1 MPKRHIKT
9 PKKGYHLSE
18 EGVRQIEQSYGGQ
31 YMGYWCTIAK
41 GGGWTYQPIDVFYQP
56 NPDLSKGHSHYFG
69 IVIRD
74 DVVCITNASP
84 VFSQP
89 IYGVLCDDGEVIVSR
104 YRHDCVVKGN
114 HMIDGGRDYTRS
126 SLNSQMIKITVD
138 GPKFKFRK
146 EERRND

>member
-1 MPKRHIKT
+1 MKRHIKT
-9 PKKGYHLSE
+9 PTKGYHLSE
-18 EGVRQIEQSYGGQ
+18 EGIRQIEQQYGGK

-41 GGGWTYQPIDVFYQP
+41 GGGWTYEPIDVFYTP

-69 IVIRD
+69 ILIRD
-74 DVVCITNASP
+74 GVVYITNASP

-114 HMIDGGRDYTRS
+114 HMVDGGRDYTRS
-126 SLNSQMIKITVD
+126 SINSPMVRITVD

-146 EERRND
+146 EKRRNG

>member
-1 MPKRHIKT
+1 MKRYIKT
-9 PKKGYHLSE
+9 PTKGFHLSE
-18 EGVRQIEQSYGGQ
+18 AGIKQMEQHYGAK

-41 GGGWTYQPIDVFYQP
+41 SGGWTYEPIDVFYQP

-69 IVIRD
+69 ILIRD
-74 DVVCITNASP
+74 GVVYITNASP

-89 IYGVLCDDGEVIVSR
+89 MYGVLCEDGEVIVSR

-114 HMIDGGRDYTRS
+114 HMIDGGREYTRCS
-126 SLNSQMIKITVD
+126 MNSPMVRITVD

-146 EERRND
+146 EKRQND

>member
-9 PKKGYHLSE
+9 PIKGYHLSK
-18 EGVRQIEQSYGGQ
+18 EGVSQIEQSYGGK

-74 DVVCITNASP
+74 DVVYITNASP

-89 IYGVLCDDGEVIVSR
+89 MYGVLCDDGEVIVSR

-126 SLNSQMIKITVD
+126 SVNSPMIRITVD
-138 GPKFKFRK
+138 GPKFKFLK